1 MYLQSCAQ
9 YDTLRLLFSGYNL
22 TMLTISSTGIPISH
36 TNPSIPITKKT
47 QKERCQPSLQQAR
60 FTQPISIKVAQQRRL
75 AEMTQTMKAVIKKFV
90 AFVPGYLMLQS
101 HAQHCNKSRSPLL
114 RRPIYTPMPSLLHAP
129 CHASSAHCAQ
139 SHDADPPSLVQHQS
153 TDLSSV
159 MCCIPVDPRVD
170 QILHIVLSARVV
182 RRIGGSWV

>member
-1 MYLQSCAQ
+1 MIH
-9 YDTLRLLFSGYNL
+9 SGY
-22 TMLTISSTGIPISH
+22 SSAAIICYDADDLVHGH
-36 TNPSIPITKKT
+36 TNIPHKSEHPHHEKNTAKT
-47 QKERCQPSLQQAR
+47 VPAFIATSTIHAA
-60 FTQPISIKVAQQRRL
+60 ISIEVAQQRRS

-114 RRPIYTPMPSLLHAP
+114 RRPTYTPMPSLLHAP

-153 TDLSSV
+153 TRLSSV